1 MLGKPGNPFDS
12 PHFRGGHTVK
22 VEGDKVSNFTEAKE
36 EILVNAIVAM
46 RDFCR
51 SVEEGTVSSR
61 RTYARFK
68 EILRRYDA
76 L

>member
-1 MLGKPGNPFDS
+1 MNTKPLMPCLRWFKPKPKPD
-12 PHFRGGHTVK
+12 PTDAREKIFV
-22 VEGDKVSNFTEAKE
+22 D
-36 EILVNAIVAM
+36 AIVAM

-51 SVEEGTVSSR
+51 SVEEGTISSR

-68 EILRRYDA
+68 KILERYDA

>member
-1 MLGKPGNPFDS
+1 MSTKPLMPCLRWFKPKPDL
-12 PHFRGGHTVK
+12 T
-22 VEGDKVSNFTEAKE
+22 DAKE
-36 EILVNAIVAM
+36 KVFVDAIVAM

-51 SVEEGTVSSR
+51 SVEEGTISSR

-68 EILRRYDA
+68 EILRSYDA